1 MKVPGASARDEYQ
14 TGVADERRAQ
24 SMRDDQ
30 PDQALTLYATAAQRF
45 AAARSQQALANS
57 NRDEL
62 LKWEAT
68 RRGDL
73 AGAMKQRRWDEA
85 ERIEKEIRAK
95 APGASGLDEAR
106 AQIAQ
111 GRQADAA
118 AMNKPPAAG
127 GAPNAGTGG
136 GTTGRGT
143 PGGGTPGRG
152 TTPAETSGGG
162 AGDARA
168 LIARQ
173 IFEAIDRFD
182 AAVESRRT
190 EAVSQAWPKMARE
203 ARQYFEDL
211 FRRQNR
217 IVWEFP
223 TRDVNRIKSTGDSVA
238 EVEIPVRA
246 EMIGIRNEKT
256 VREEVWRFKLSGAA
270 NGWSIEDASRV
281 KEE

>member
-1 MKVPGASARDEYQ
+1 
-14 TGVADERRAQ
+14 
-24 SMRDDQ
+24 
-30 PDQALTLYATAAQRF
+30 
-45 AAARSQQALANS
+45 
-57 NRDEL
+57 
-62 LKWEAT
+62 
-68 RRGDL
+68 
-73 AGAMKQRRWDEA
+73 MKQRRWDEA
-85 ERIEKEIRAK
+85 ERIETEIRAK

-127 GAPNAGTGG
+127 GPPNAGTGG
-136 GTTGRGT
+136 GTTGRGM

-256 VREEVWRFKLSGAA
+256 VREEVWRFKLTGAA